1 MPDDPARLADEPV
14 RVPDVPARTPDKA
27 VQVRWLGGL
36 GFEATSTLGGHVE
49 VAGDE
54 GRAGLRPTEALL
66 IALGTCTGADVA
78 SILRKKRQ
86 PVESY
91 AIEVSGDQREEHPR
105 SFWRIDVL
113 HRIEGEWIDP
123 EAVRKSIELS
133 VTRYCPVTAQ
143 LASGDVVIGHRFR
156 IGDGEPVVVAE
167 SGPHGHLVVLAPK
180 AG

>member
-1 MPDDPARLADEPV
+1 MPEQPV
-14 RVPDVPARTPDKA
+14 RLPGKA
-27 VQVRWLGGL
+27 VQVTWTGGL
-36 GFEATSTLGGHVE
+36 GFEATSALGGRVE

-54 GRAGLRPTEALL
+54 DQAGLRPSEALL
-66 IALGTCTGADVA
+66 VALGTCTGADVA

-86 PVESY
+86 PVGAY
-91 AIEVSGDQREEHPR
+91 VIEVSGDQREEHPR

-113 HRIEGEWIDP
+113 HRIEGEWIDAQ
-123 EAVRKSIELS
+123 AVRRAIELS

-156 IGDGEPVVVAE
+156 LGDAEPVVVAE
-167 SGPHGHLVVLAPK
+167 TGPHGHLVVLAPD